1 MTPEAGRSGRAAT
14 GGTVT
19 DQGAPGGDSP
29 PDPSQPPS
37 WSPIQPPTS
46 TGGYGGQPGQPA
58 APPPPPPPPPPQSYG
73 QPAYGQAPYGY
84 VMPAYGYGLPPA
96 PKPGIIPLRPLA
108 FSEIL
113 DGGIQAIRSNPRMLL
128 WTAVG
133 FLGVLVVTGLSIG
146 ASLAVTATSADSDTV
161 NALARF
167 ASSGVQILVELIVVC
182 GQTLLGGLVVVS
194 VSESVLGRQA
204 TFKQTWARVRPRF
217 WRLLGFTVL
226 SSLGILAGIIC
237 CVLPGIA
244 LQALWAL
251 GAPALVLEG
260 TGVFAAFS
268 RSWRLVSGSFWRV
281 LGIIIVTGLLA
292 EVVAGAVA
300 AVSAGIGALIGWLF
314 GTNGAIVGAIV
325 VGGIGFVLALIVTTT
340 FSASVSALLY
350 VDQRMRREGLDI
362 ALARAAGV
370 APVG

>member
-1 MTPEAGRSGRAAT
+1 
-14 GGTVT
+14 
-19 DQGAPGGDSP
+19 
-29 PDPSQPPS
+29 
-37 WSPIQPPTS
+37 
-46 TGGYGGQPGQPA
+46 
-58 APPPPPPPPPPQSYG
+58 
-73 QPAYGQAPYGY
+73 
-84 VMPAYGYGLPPA
+84 MPAYGYGLPPA

-146 ASLAVTATSADSDTV
+146 ASLAVTATSADNDAV
-161 NALARF
+161 NLVAGF

-300 AVSAGIGALIGWLF
+300 AVSAGIGALIGWIF
-314 GTNGAIVGAIV
+314 GTDGAIVGAIV
-325 VGGIGFVLALIVTTT
+325 VGGIGLVLALIVTTT